1 MDINVLLLIIC
12 GKVQCGSDVEEEWHY
27 IRWQWQCLTVERW
40 RESRAGRADCG
51 LCTKYN
57 SVSETQSDCSDL
69 VSHSQIVR
77 SCVVTPGRQ
86 LSINTLSLSPS
97 HQQSPAMIQ
106 EAIASYGSSSAD
118 ENSSSE
124 ESGLRSRPHIA
135 RKRRGN
141 LSKEAILVLRRW
153 LYDHR
158 YNAYPSDAEKLFLAK
173 EAGLTVLQV
182 CNWFINA
189 RRRILPEIIRKEGND
204 PQRFTISR
212 RGSKIKSCPQSNLS
226 GAAPQKMVN
235 TRWDMGSRD
244 HEYVENITLYKAEA
258 DSSSEDE
265 EMEYETSPAPSVLLN
280 KQRYD
285 SGESGIY
292 SSLSD
297 CECCKKLTCTTHPH
311 HGGPHSN
318 SSSSTAPPS
327 SSSSSSSR
335 LLTENMKLLTTAQPV
350 LVNTSLDQPLDMT
363 KKTSVG
369 AHQDFSKQSSN
380 QSPYTNP
387 ASHREQFKSLY
398 LLVDA
403 AVGLLEKEESLR
415 CEATSCAWWV
425 RPSLLPPSTAQQ
437 LSLHKMHE
445 NPKKTFLNSLIC
457 VTRPSYVKLGFGHFF
472 LYYFMCSYTTAD
484 YKTLY
489 IPYIHI

>member
-1 MDINVLLLIIC
+1 MIH
-12 GKVQCGSDVEEEWHY
+12 E
-27 IRWQWQCLTVERW
+27 
-40 RESRAGRADCG
+40 
-51 LCTKYN
+51 
-57 SVSETQSDCSDL
+57 
-69 VSHSQIVR
+69 
-77 SCVVTPGRQ
+77 
-86 LSINTLSLSPS
+86 
-97 HQQSPAMIQ
+97 AMT
-106 EAIASYGSSSAD
+106 SYGSSSAD

-226 GAAPQKMVN
+226 TAATQKMVN

-265 EMEYETSPAPSVLLN
+265 EMEYESSPVPSVLLN

-297 CECCKKLTCTTHPH
+297 CECCKKLTCTAH
-311 HGGPHSN
+311 HVPQVTT
-318 SSSSTAPPS
+318 SSSFSRSPTAAST
-327 SSSSSSSR
+327 R
-335 LLTENMKLLTTAQPV
+335 
-350 LVNTSLDQPLDMT
+350 
-363 KKTSVG
+363 
-369 AHQDFSKQSSN
+369 
-380 QSPYTNP
+380 
-387 ASHREQFKSLY
+387 R
-398 LLVDA
+398 
-403 AVGLLEKEESLR
+403 
-415 CEATSCAWWV
+415 
-425 RPSLLPPSTAQQ
+425 
-437 LSLHKMHE
+437 
-445 NPKKTFLNSLIC
+445 
-457 VTRPSYVKLGFGHFF
+457 
-472 LYYFMCSYTTAD
+472 
-484 YKTLY
+484 
-489 IPYIHI
+489 

>member
-1 MDINVLLLIIC
+1 MIHC
-12 GKVQCGSDVEEEWHY
+12 G
-27 IRWQWQCLTVERW
+27 
-40 RESRAGRADCG
+40 
-51 LCTKYN
+51 
-57 SVSETQSDCSDL
+57 
-69 VSHSQIVR
+69 
-77 SCVVTPGRQ
+77 VT
-86 LSINTLSLSPS
+86 
-97 HQQSPAMIQ
+97 
-106 EAIASYGSSSAD
+106 SYGSSSAD

-124 ESGLRSRPHIA
+124 ESGLRSRPSIA

-141 LSKEAILVLRRW
+141 LSKEAILVLRHW
-153 LYDHR
+153 LYEHR
-158 YNAYPSDAEKLFLAK
+158 YNAYPSDAEKLSLAK

-212 RGSKIKSCPQSNLS
+212 RGSKIKSCPQSNMA
-226 GAAPQKMVN
+226 GVTTQKMVN

-265 EMEYETSPAPSVLLN
+265 EMEYETSPASSVLLN

-297 CECCKKLTCTTHPH
+297 CESCKKLSCNTHGVSPA
-311 HGGPHSN
+311 G
-318 SSSSTAPPS
+318 
-327 SSSSSSSR
+327 SSSR
-335 LLTENMKLLTTAQPV
+335 VLTTNPA
-350 LVNTSLDQPLDMT
+350 LVNNTPDQPLDMT
-363 KKTSVG
+363 KKTSV
-369 AHQDFSKQSSN
+369 HCQDFSKQSSN
-380 QSPYTNP
+380 LSPDPNT

-415 CEATSCAWWV
+415 RYQATSCA
-425 RPSLLPPSTAQQ
+425 
-437 LSLHKMHE
+437 
-445 NPKKTFLNSLIC
+445 
-457 VTRPSYVKLGFGHFF
+457 
-472 LYYFMCSYTTAD
+472 
-484 YKTLY
+484 
-489 IPYIHI
+489 

>member
-1 MDINVLLLIIC
+1 M
-12 GKVQCGSDVEEEWHY
+12 G
-27 IRWQWQCLTVERW
+27 
-40 RESRAGRADCG
+40 
-51 LCTKYN
+51 
-57 SVSETQSDCSDL
+57 VSETQSDCPDL

-141 LSKEAILVLRRW
+141 LSKEAIFVLRRW

-212 RGSKIKSCPQSNLS
+212 RGSKIKSCPQSNM
-226 GAAPQKMVN
+226 GTAATQKMVN

-265 EMEYETSPAPSVLLN
+265 EMEYETSPASSVLLN

-292 SSLSD
+292 SSVSD
-297 CECCKKLTCTTHPH
+297 CESYKNLSCSTHGVSPATTTT
-311 HGGPHSN
+311 N
-318 SSSSTAPPS
+318 SSTIL
-327 SSSSSSSR
+327 SSSR
-335 LLTENMKLLTTAQPV
+335 LLTDKMKLLATTQPV
-350 LVNTSLDQPLDMT
+350 LVNNKPHTQASQASQASLTTLDQPLDMT
-363 KKTSVG
+363 KKTRSV
-369 AHQDFSKQSSN
+369 HQDFSKQSSN
-380 QSPYTNP
+380 QSPDPNT

-415 CEATSCAWWV
+415 CEATSCA
-425 RPSLLPPSTAQQ
+425 
-437 LSLHKMHE
+437 
-445 NPKKTFLNSLIC
+445 
-457 VTRPSYVKLGFGHFF
+457 
-472 LYYFMCSYTTAD
+472 
-484 YKTLY
+484 
-489 IPYIHI
+489 